1 MAKKLFMS
9 PMTLNT
15 ILNTAPVL
23 IQGATRL
30 IKLIR
35 DRGDPA
41 AVEIPDTVEGI
52 KLEVEHLH
60 RRLDADTEAN
70 VEQVRLVETLAKQ
83 QEALAKQLRATVTY
97 LNLVIIGLLA
107 VAVVAVIALYL
118 TLVA

>member
-1 MAKKLFMS
+1 VAKKLLMS
-9 PMTLNT
+9 PVTLNT

-35 DRGDPA
+35 DRRDPG

-52 KLEVEHLH
+52 KLEVERLH
-60 RRLDADTEAN
+60 HRLDDDTEAN
-70 VEQVRLVETLAKQ
+70 VEQARLVETLAKQ
-83 QEALAKQLRATVTY
+83 QEVLAKKLRSTMTH
-97 LNLVIIGLLA
+97 LNRVIIGLVT